1 MKVSVEK
8 LPGSEARVDVDFSW
22 EELEKASDKAFRK
35 LVQKI
40 DIRGFRRGK
49 APRSLVERQVGKEYI
64 YQEGLDELMNETYR
78 TAIAENDITP
88 LAPPEI
94 DAPVL
99 EIGQPYHFS
108 LTVPVLTP
116 VELGDYHSLHF
127 EREEATITSEEV
139 EQQIE
144 LIRDRK
150 AHWDEVDRPVEMAD
164 RVTVD
169 LKLTAEDQTISDL
182 KDNPFELTTERVGLF
197 SGMDEH
203 LLGMKVGESK
213 TFTTTIPADYA
224 NEKLAGKEAH
234 YDITLHKVEAKY
246 VPEVDDALA
255 MEVSEGEITNVEDL
269 RKAISDELLAN
280 KKRRNTEALRD
291 TVVDA
296 VIEQSTFSIHSVLI
310 KEEAEEMM
318 HQLSHVLEE
327 QHMSMDQYLMLMRKT
342 RDEYLKEIE
351 PEAEKRVKRQL
362 VLNAVAKQDE
372 VTVAQEDVEQL
383 ARAYAQ
389 MGQALPRSQEQLR
402 ALSSSLLREKAIT
415 HLVELTAGPDPD
427 EASEEEAAVA
437 NAEAAALAGDTDV
450 VELASEEADQPIAV
464 SDEESSTVDSEDSS
478 TVDSNVEAQ
487 PAQEAR

>member
-1 MKVSVEK
+1 
-8 LPGSEARVDVDFSW
+8 
-22 EELEKASDKAFRK
+22 
-35 LVQKI
+35 
-40 DIRGFRRGK
+40 
-49 APRSLVERQVGKEYI
+49 
-64 YQEGLDELMNETYR
+64 MNETYR
-78 TAIAENDITP
+78 TTIKENDITP

-144 LIRDRK
+144 LIRNRK
-150 AHWDEVDRPVEMAD
+150 AHWDEVDRPVETAD
-164 RVTVD
+164 RVTVN
-169 LKLTAEDQTISDL
+169 LKLMAEDQAVSDL

-203 LLGMKVGESK
+203 LLGLKASESK
-213 TFTTTIPADYA
+213 AFTTTIPADYA

-255 MEVSEGEITNVEDL
+255 MEVSEGDITNVEDL

-280 KKRRNTEALRD
+280 KKRRNTDALRD
-291 TVVDA
+291 KVVDA

-310 KEEAEEMM
+310 KEEAEDMM

-342 RDEYLKEIE
+342 RDEYKKEIE

-362 VLNAVAKQDE
+362 ALNAVAKQEE
-372 VTVAQEDVEQL
+372 VTVAQDDLEKL

-389 MGQALPRSQEQLR
+389 AGQALPRSQEQLR
-402 ALSSSLLREKAIT
+402 ALTTSLLREKTIT
-415 HLVELTAGPDPD
+415 HLVELTAGPDP
-427 EASEEEAAVA
+427 EAENEEEIALE
-437 NAEAAALAGDTDV
+437 NAEAAALAGDEDV
-450 VELASEEADQPIAV
+450 VELASEEADEPIAV
-464 SDEESSTVDSEDSS
+464 SGKDSS

-487 PAQEAR
+487 AAQEAR